1 MYQEGSIDGSL
12 IRNLYALASK
22 YTPLGSYYNDAI

>member
-1 MYQEGSIDGSL
+1 MYQDRSIDGSL
-12 IRNLYALASK
+12 MRNLYALLK